1 MIEKANK
8 EFNKLKTFNQFKII
22 KLGSIKRIIDKKT
35 KMFNKLFRDLD
46 IIANSIETMINLDLY
61 NKNEKMNKT
70 DIAIKKEKSKIKSIV
85 EMQTNPKK
93 KIKYNL
99 SFNKKK
105 TAPISTIN
113 NNNINSNKF
122 SFITSPLYTNKIHY
136 YKVNPINMKKS
147 KIYINDSNNEK
158 YLFDKK

>member
-46 IIANSIETMINLDLY
+46 RMANSIETMINLDLY

-70 DIAIKKEKSKIKSIV
+70 DIAINQK
-85 EMQTNPKK
+85 
-93 KIKYNL
+93 
-99 SFNKKK
+99 
-105 TAPISTIN
+105 
-113 NNNINSNKF
+113 
-122 SFITSPLYTNKIHY
+122 
-136 YKVNPINMKKS
+136 
-147 KIYINDSNNEK
+147 
-158 YLFDKK
+158 